1 MCGSMAESTGDPSRE
16 LLFATRL
23 LNSVTE
29 GITGIQTGV
38 HVCRGN
44 WSRKDEVLLRGSYEP
59 LVPTMMGMKV
69 DRLVLEF
76 ATPRAGDLDVFAR
89 YPKRKALGLGVA
101 NPRSD
106 EVEAPAFIVKRATD
120 ALQYFE
126 PGQLYLNPDCGW
138 GTFAERPMNTAD
150 VASRKLRAI
159 VEAAREL
166 RRTVG

>member
-1 MCGSMAESTGDPSRE
+1 
-16 LLFATRL
+16 
-23 LNSVTE
+23 
-29 GITGIQTGV
+29 
-38 HVCRGN
+38 
-44 WSRKDEVLLRGSYEP
+44 
-59 LVPTMMGMKV
+59 MKV

-89 YPKRKALGLGVA
+89 YPKRKQLGLGVA

-106 EVEAPAFIVKRATD
+106 EVESAAFIVKRAKD

-126 PGQLYLNPDCGW
+126 PGQIYLNPDCGW

>member
-1 MCGSMAESTGDPSRE
+1 MLFRSDPSRE

-29 GITGIQTGV
+29 GIDGITTGV

-44 WSRKDEVLLRGSYEP
+44 WSRKDDVLLRGSYEP

-76 ATPRAGDLDVFAR
+76 ATPRAGELGVFER
-89 YPKRKALGLGVA
+89 YPKRKQLGLGVV

-106 EVEAPAFIVKRATD
+106 EVESSDFIVERARE
-120 ALQYFE
+120 ALNYFE
-126 PGQLYLNPDCGW
+126 PGQISLNPDCGW
-138 GTFAERPMNTAD
+138 GTFAERPMNTVE
-150 VASRKLRAI
+150 VASRKLQTI
-159 VEAAREL
+159 VNAAREL